1 MTASDDRPE
10 PYVNFYNTLR
20 HADSLRLLLAVMAG
34 CVDSVRNRIVADQ
47 ETDNH
52 LATLDRAIQRGFQLC
67 DALVGPGGT
76 ESEPD
81 VHYLDTII
89 AQTTAM
95 IRSLL
100 GPRVT
105 LWLRLD
111 SAGFVTAHSLEL
123 EMILLNLALD
133 ARDAMP
139 QGGSLTIE
147 TSLLSEGERTL
158 TVRPTQSVRMTVTDT
173 GARGPDWIPDTGVAD
188 ERSLS
193 RAIVAMS
200 VRMLR
205 GRVRIEPA
213 GRSGTRV
220 HVDFPVEAAT

>member
-1 MTASDDRPE
+1 MTASDDPSQ

-20 HADSLRLLLAVMAG
+20 HTDSFRLLLAVMAG
-34 CVDSVRNRIVADQ
+34 CVDSVRNRIVPDQ
-47 ETDNH
+47 ETDNQ
-52 LATLDRAIQRGFQLC
+52 LATLDLAIHRGFQLC
-67 DALVGPGGT
+67 GALVGPGLT
-76 ESEPD
+76 ESEQG
-81 VHYLDTII
+81 VNHLDTVI

-100 GPRVT
+100 GPHVT

-111 SAGFVTAHSLEL
+111 SAGLVTAHALEL

-147 TSLLSEGERTL
+147 TSRLSDGERTL
-158 TVRPTQSVRMTVTDT
+158 AVRPASFVRMTVTDT
-173 GARGPDWIPDTGVAD
+173 GHRGPDWIPDAGVTD

-193 RAIVAMS
+193 RAIVVMA
-200 VRMLR
+200 VRMLQ
-205 GRVRIEPA
+205 GRVRIERA
-213 GRSGTRV
+213 GSSGTRV
-220 HVDFPVEAAT
+220 HVDFPVETST

>member
-20 HADSLRLLLAVMAG
+20 HTDSLRLLLAVMAG
-34 CVDSVRNRIVADQ
+34 CVDSVRNRIVPDR

-52 LATLDRAIQRGFQLC
+52 LATLDRAIQRGVQLC
-67 DALVGPGGT
+67 GALVGPGGT
-76 ESEPD
+76 ESDPG
-81 VHYLDTII
+81 VHHLDTII

-100 GPRVT
+100 GPHVT

-158 TVRPTQSVRMTVTDT
+158 AGRPTQSVRMTVTDS

-188 ERSLS
+188 ERSMS
-193 RAIVAMS
+193 RAIVAMA

-213 GRSGTRV
+213 GSSGTRV
-220 HVDFPVEAAT
+220 HVDFPVETAT